1 MLREDNLCVVELGS
15 CGGSDL
21 IGNVEMW
28 WETER
33 EPKVQRTGFH
43 SGSKQILNWI
53 SSLPAAIGHHL
64 KTLTINFTITNL
76 PYSSNMSNASALFS
90 STESV
95 LQYLV
100 RPFSQQPGRDWSHI
114 TLCPTSAFISLL
126 LPYPQLGHMFQ
137 NDSFNSSCRLDSLRW
152 VSFLSLCKEWTLLI
166 FTILIPPPSFWFSST
181 LWLF

>member
-1 MLREDNLCVVELGS
+1 MLREDNLCAMELGS
-15 CGGSDL
+15 CVGSDL

-33 EPKVQRTGFH
+33 EPKVVRTGFH

-100 RPFSQQPGRDWSHI
+100 RPLSQEPGRDWCHMTPLSNTCIHFRSSSH
-114 TLCPTSAFISLL
+114 
-126 LPYPQLGHMFQ
+126 PQLGHVFQ
-137 NDSFNSSCRLDSLRW
+137 NDSFNTSCRLDSLRW